1 MSPVIRGAEAA
12 RFPATPQTSGAGSLA
27 GAAKGKPG
35 QVVTAESKK
44 EGTKGAAKI
53 RGNSKM
59 VQRDVPAFSRQLAAM
74 LSAGMPIVASLE
86 TLEEQAGNPKFKLAL
101 AEVRK
106 SIENGSSFSEAL
118 EPMPTI
124 FDELYVSMVRSG
136 ERSGQLAET
145 MRRIATLLEN
155 SAKLRRKVKS
165 AMTYPTVVLCLALVI
180 ATGMILFIVPVFAE
194 MFASFG
200 SALPGPTQFLVD
212 LSKNMKSWAPI
223 VVPAIIAGVWG
234 FKKWKATE
242 KGRLAMDGFFLRA
255 PVFGILVQKVA
266 IARFSRTL
274 GQLVQSGVPIL
285 GALEIVSKAT
295 GNTVVGQAILQARA
309 AVEKGETMSSGL
321 ANKPGIPMLLV
332 RMMQAG
338 EKTGKVDEMLESI
351 ADTYDDEVETMLAGL
366 TSMLEPLLMVV
377 LGVIIGGIVVCMFLP
392 IFKIG
397 QVVGG

>member
-1 MSPVIRGAEAA
+1 MSPVIRSSGTTKSSAPSQTASA
-12 RFPATPQTSGAGSLA
+12 STLSGVAKNKPQQT
-27 GAAKGKPG
+27 
-35 QVVTAESKK
+35 VTAESKK
-44 EGTKGAAKI
+44 DGTKGAAKI

-86 TLEEQAGNPKFKLAL
+86 TLEEQAPNPKFRLAI

-124 FDELYVSMVRSG
+124 FDELFVSMVRSG

-145 MRRIATLLEN
+145 MKRIATLLEN

-165 AMTYPTVVLCLALVI
+165 AMTYPTVVLILALVI
-180 ATGMILFIVPVFAE
+180 AIGMIIFIVPVFAE
-194 MFASFG
+194 MFGAFG

-212 LSKNMKSWAPI
+212 LSKNMKTWAPI
-223 VVPAIIAGVWG
+223 VIPLIIAGVWS
-234 FKKWKATE
+234 FKKWKNTE
-242 KGRLAMDGFFLRA
+242 KGKFTMDGFFLRA
-255 PVFGILVQKVA
+255 PVFGVLVQKVA
-266 IARFSRTL
+266 IGRFARTL

-295 GNTVVGQAILQARA
+295 GNTVIGDAILQARA

-338 EKTGKVDEMLESI
+338 EKTGKVDEMLDSI
-351 ADTYDDEVETMLAGL
+351 ADTYEDEVETMLAGL

-377 LGVIIGGIVVCMFLP
+377 LGVVIGGIVVCMFLP

-397 QVVGG
+397 QVVSG